1 MAVPL
6 APNAALSLEFL
17 DRHTGSSLALR
28 HRAAAAAAA
37 VNGAWNFIR
46 APTFG
51 NASESIRAAR
61 RRLFMARSPA
71 VPVARSQ
78 TGWGLRFAALAIA
91 ATSWLPVMP
100 ATHAAE
106 PPGSAGDR
114 GNQPS
119 TDAGP
124 SGNLSERLNRSEGVI
139 KPPENVDPG
148 LQKKPPDDSSKMPV
162 IPPPGSPGGDPNVKP
177 K

>member
-1 MAVPL
+1 MAAPL
-6 APNAALSLEFL
+6 ASNAALSLEFL
-17 DRHTGSSLALR
+17 DRHTGSSLALW
-28 HRAAAAAAA
+28 HRAAAAAAT

-46 APTFG
+46 ARTFG
-51 NASESIRAAR
+51 NAGESIRAAR
-61 RRLFMARSPA
+61 RRLLMARSPA
-71 VPVARSQ
+71 MPDAR
-78 TGWGLRFAALAIA
+78 TAWGPRFAALAVA
-91 ATSWLPVMP
+91 AAFSLPIMP
-100 ATHAAE
+100 ATYAAE
-106 PPGSAGDR
+106 PPGSAADR

-124 SGNLSERLNRSEGVI
+124 SGNLSERLNQSGGVI